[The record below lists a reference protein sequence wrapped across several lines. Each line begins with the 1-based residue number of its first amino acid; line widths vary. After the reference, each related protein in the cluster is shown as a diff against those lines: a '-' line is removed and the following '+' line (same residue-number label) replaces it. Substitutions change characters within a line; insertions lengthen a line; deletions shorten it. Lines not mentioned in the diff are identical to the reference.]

1 MAVRTIASLFL
12 LAAPA
17 VNEAAAVTP
26 IQKVAQMLDGMIA
39 KGKGEK
45 HTEET
50 EFAEFQ
56 QWCDSTRE
64 ATKKSIAEGE
74 ARIQQLEA
82 DIIKAEAD
90 AEDAAAA
97 SSELLAKADAEQA
110 DADGATAIRKKEN
123 ADYEATHADLSESID
138 AIERA
143 ISVLKSREADVPQ
156 SLLQLS
162 HSLKSAVSLPA
173 DAKSTID
180 ALLALSSG
188 QAPAANAYEF
198 QSGGVVATLEK
209 LRLKFQDELL
219 AVQKAEIAAKSNYEV
234 LFQRLTDSIKDA
246 KERAAAKT
254 AFKSQRLE
262 DAAGAKG
269 DLSVTQ
275 KAKAEDEKTLSETL
289 SACDARS
296 REFENNQVVRSG
308 EIKACEQAV
317 GILRSDAVS
326 GNADKHLPSFTQ
338 AVSLVQL
345 RGVEMSETTA
355 RVVEFLQGRAKELGS
370 RYLSLAASHVA
381 ADPFVKVKK
390 MIKDLIVKL
399 MEEAN
404 SEADHNAYC
413 TTELAT
419 NKLTREN
426 KQSEIDELSAHV
438 DKKTAESQQLASQLA
453 TLSEEVA
460 ELKRQQADATNLRD
474 TERKT
479 NAATVADAKE
489 AQVAVEKATKIL
501 KDFFASASDASAAL
515 LQNGGEAQ
523 LSEEMSQASKA
534 PYTGQQ
540 SSNTGIVGFL
550 EVILSD
556 FARLESETSS
566 AEDQAQELFEK
577 FMNET
582 NQDVAVKE
590 TEIKHK
596 DNSKLDCDQTIA
608 SLQKELQLT
617 QEELAAADNYYQK
630 LKPDCVDTGLSYEV
644 RVQKRE
650 EEIQSLKEAMKILT
664 QEDLS

>member
-1 MAVRTIASLFL
+1 MVMARALSMAMAVVAWK
-12 LAAPA
+12 ADG
-17 VNEAAAVTP
+17 VEVTP
-26 IQKVAQMLDGMIA
+26 IQKVSQMLDGMIA
-39 KGKGEK
+39 KGKSEK

-56 QWCDSTRE
+56 QWCDSTRT
-64 ATKKSIAEGE
+64 ATQKSIAEGE

-90 AEDAAAA
+90 AEEAAAVSA
-97 SSELLAKADAEQA
+97 ELTAKADKEQGE
-110 DADGATAIRKKEN
+110 ADGAQAIRDKER
-123 ADYEATHADLSESID
+123 ADYDATHADLSESID

-156 SLLQLS
+156 SLIQLQHKIGS
-162 HSLKSAVSLPA
+162 RLPA
-173 DAKSTID
+173 EAEASIN

-219 AVQKAEIAAKSNYEV
+219 AVQKAEIAAKSNFEV
-234 LFQRLTDSIKDA
+234 LLQRLTDSIKDA
-246 KERAAAKT
+246 KERAAQKT
-254 AFKSQRLE
+254 AYKAQRTE

-269 DLSVTQ
+269 DLEVTQ
-275 KAKAEDEKTLSETL
+275 NAKKEDEKTLADTL
-289 SACDARS
+289 SECDARS

-326 GNADKHLPSFTQ
+326 GNADKHLPAALAQGAT
-338 AVSLVQL
+338 ALTQL
-345 RGVEMSETTA
+345 RGQEISESRQ
-355 RVVEFLQGRAKELGS
+355 RVIEFLQGRAKELGS
-370 RYLSLAASHVA
+370 RYLSIAAAHVG

-426 KQSEIDELSAHV
+426 KQSEVDELSSNIE
-438 DKKTAESQQLASQLA
+438 KKTAESAQLAQQLADLSAQVADLKQQQSEA
-453 TLSEEVA
+453 TS
-460 ELKRQQADATNLRD
+460 LRD

-479 NAATVADAKE
+479 NAETVADAKE

-501 KDFFASASDASAAL
+501 KDFFASAAEASL
-515 LQNGGEAQ
+515 LQNAGSQQ
-523 LSEEMSQASKA
+523 LGDEMSQASKA

-540 SSNTGIVGFL
+540 AGSGGIIGFL

-566 AEDQAQELFEK
+566 AEDQAQETYEK

-582 NQDVAVKE
+582 TQDVAVKE

-608 SLQKELQLT
+608 SLSKEHQLT
-617 QEELAAADNYYQK
+617 QEELNAAQNYYEK

>member
-1 MAVRTIASLFL
+1 MKAVPCVLFAAL
-12 LAAPA
+12 LLVCAAG
-17 VNEAAAVTP
+17 AAVTP

-39 KGKGEK
+39 KGKQEK
-45 HTEET
+45 HVEET

-64 ATKKSIAEGE
+64 ATKKSIAEGA
-74 ARIQQLEA
+74 ARIEQLEA

-97 SSELLAKADAEQA
+97 SAEYLAKADADQA
-110 DADGATAIRKKEN
+110 EADGATAIRKKEK
-123 ADYEATHADLSESID
+123 ADYDATHADLSESID

-143 ISVLKSREADVPQ
+143 VSVLKSREADVPQ
-156 SLLQLS
+156 SLLQLKRS
-162 HSLKSAVSLPA
+162 VRLSPEVKSS
-173 DAKSTID
+173 ID

-198 QSGGVVATLEK
+198 QSGSVVTTLEK

-234 LFQRLTDSIKDA
+234 LFQRLTDSIKDL

-262 DAAGAKG
+262 DAAAAKG
-269 DLSVTQ
+269 DLAITQ
-275 KAKAEDEKTLSETL
+275 EAKAEDEKTLSETL
-289 SACDARS
+289 SECDARS

-317 GILRSDAVS
+317 EILRSDAVS
-326 GNADKHLPSFTQ
+326 GNADKHLPAVLAQQTG
-338 AVSLVQL
+338 VSLAQV
-345 RGVEMSETTA
+345 RGGEVPEA
-355 RVVEFLQGRAKELGS
+355 RQRVIEFLQGRAKELGS
-370 RYLSLAASHVA
+370 RYLALAASHVA

-390 MIKDLIVKL
+390 MIKSLIVKL

-404 SEADHNAYC
+404 SEADHNAFC

-426 KQSEIDELSAHV
+426 KQSEVDELSANIE
-438 DKKTAESQQLASQLA
+438 KKTAESQQLAQQLA
-453 TLSEEVA
+453 ELSAQVA
-460 ELKRQQADATNLRD
+460 DLKSKQNEATTLRD
-474 TERKT
+474 AERKT
-479 NAATVADAKE
+479 NQATVADAKE
-489 AQVAVEKATKIL
+489 AQVAVEKATQIL
-501 KDFFASASDASAAL
+501 KDFFASAADASL
-515 LQNGGEAQ
+515 LQNGGGAQ
-523 LSEEMSQASKA
+523 LSEQMSQASKA

-540 SSNTGIVGFL
+540 SSNTGIIGFL

-566 AEDQAQELFEK
+566 AEDQSQETYEK

-582 NQDVAVKE
+582 TQDVAVKE

-617 QEELAAADNYYQK
+617 QEELGAANGYYEK

-664 QEDLS
+664 QEDLA

>member
-1 MAVRTIASLFL
+1 MMRSLACGAIL
-12 LAAPA
+12 LAQAQGSA
-17 VNEAAAVTP
+17 TVTAVTP

-64 ATKKSIAEGE
+64 ATKRSIAEGE

-97 SSELLAKADAEQA
+97 SAEMLAKADAEQA

-162 HSLKSAVSLPA
+162 HTLKSAMSLPA

-219 AVQKAEIAAKSNYEV
+219 GVQKAEIAAKSNYEV
-234 LFQRLTDSIKDA
+234 LFQRLTDSIKDG

-254 AFKSQRLE
+254 AFKSQRLD
-262 DAAGAKG
+262 DAAASKG

-275 KAKAEDEKTLSETL
+275 KAKAEDEKTLSATL
-289 SACDARS
+289 SECDARS

-317 GILRSDAVS
+317 EILRSDAVS

-338 AVSLVQL
+338 GVSLSQL
-345 RGVEMSETTA
+345 RGVEMSETTQ

-453 TLSEEVA
+453 QLSAEVA
-460 ELKRQQADATNLRD
+460 DLKAQQADATSLRD

-489 AQVAVEKATKIL
+489 AQIAVEKATKIL
-501 KDFFASASDASAAL
+501 KDFFASAADASL

-523 LSEEMSQASKA
+523 LGQEMSEVSKA

-566 AEDQAQELFEK
+566 AEDQAQETYEK

-582 NQDVAVKE
+582 TQDVAVKE

-596 DNSKLDCDQTIA
+596 DNSKLDCDQAIA

-617 QEELAAADNYYQK
+617 QEELAAADNYYAK